1 MDTSLLLWGR
11 DFLSCWQFTRM
22 DECRTLRQVS
32 KAVDQT
38 VGDSCPPSPRVD
50 FWTLL
55 TSSHVSGNH
64 EVAQMLRTKIDRS
77 YFLWHWWCQSC
88 VTGIWIWI
96 CMCIWICI
104 WIWMLLLLPDSR
116 LVPQVANLWLVTAGR
131 SLLHNC
137 ICISL
142 CISLKSVFLFVFSFQ
157 VGSFVKHF
165 CCIFP
170 RCHFWWKPVFE
181 KRAPRGMCG
190 CVAPWQQGAVT
201 GEYAQPAFCAKLA
214 WKISSHGAH

>member
-11 DFLSCWQFTRM
+11 DLLSCWQFTRM

-77 YFLWHWWCQSC
+77 YFWWHYWWCQSC
-88 VTGIWIWI
+88 ATGICICIWTSIWIW
-96 CMCIWICI
+96 
-104 WIWMLLLLPDSR
+104 LLMLLPDSR

-137 ICISL
+137 ISISL
-142 CISLKSVFLFVFSFQ
+142 CISFNLYFFESVFLFVFPLNLYFSL
-157 VGSFVKHF
+157 
-165 CCIFP
+165 CFP
-170 RCHFWWKPVFE
+170 FKLVHLSSISAVFS
-181 KRAPRGMCG
+181 PD
-190 CVAPWQQGAVT
+190 AVS
-201 GEYAQPAFCAKLA
+201 GETSVWEVCA
-214 WKISSHGAH
+214 